1 MQKATSTWPV
11 AMCAYLVIAGIF
23 GANQA
28 LLAQSFY
35 GSMVGTV
42 TDASG
47 AVISEA
53 TVTLINLG
61 TSERRA
67 ATTDGSGN
75 YQFVN
80 LVPGRY
86 RIEIT
91 KSGFRRLTRD
101 EIVVEVQSTVRI
113 DAPLTVGDVGEVIEV
128 QAETPMLQTE
138 TSSLGQVVQ
147 ARAVEQMPLN
157 GRNVLN
163 LVGLVPG
170 VVPQGQSLGNPTNTN
185 ISAWGNYQIGGGIG
199 NQSAAY
205 LDGGP
210 LNTGY
215 NNAVQLVPTQDAI
228 QEFRVQT
235 NNLGAEFGRFGGGVV
250 NMTSKSGTNAL
261 HGSVYEFLRNRVLNA
276 NTFFNNRAGLTTP
289 AFTQNQFGAN
299 AGGPIIKDKTFF
311 FVSYEGFRLRQGQSV
326 SRSVPTLALRDG
338 DFSNL
343 RNTSGALI
351 TIYDP
356 LTTCGALGNP
366 ACATGQTALR
376 QPFARNIIPQS
387 RFDQTSKILRSLW
400 ALPTDA
406 GQPFTNANNFNVNS
420 SAGGNNDQ
428 YNLRVDQNLGSR
440 HRVFGRFTRWT
451 DFNLPGDVFQ
461 TNTGTDVNFHTHQAV
476 AADTFTFNPSTVGD
490 VRFAFFRFSYNSL
503 PQSIGADQT
512 KWGWPASLNSQF
524 TFNEV
529 PYPCVQNFSSFCQEV
544 TGITANN
551 TYTLAPTLTK
561 IAGRHTLKIGAEI
574 RRLEFNFGKSNQAS
588 GVFNFDNVFTSANPF
603 SPGNTGYGWAS
614 YLLGYGATGQI
625 PGVTGS
631 PNGVQ
636 TFSKTAARMY
646 YQGYYIADTYQ
657 VTNRL
662 TLNLGLRWDIASPY
676 TERYDR
682 QSVLLP
688 YADSPLAQL
697 TGLPLK
703 GRLAVVNSPD
713 QPDRGS
719 QERHGKLF
727 APRVGLAYRLTQ
739 KTVIRTG
746 FGIFF
751 LPNDATF
758 NLSPHNHP
766 VNSVITPWTATLDGG
781 LTPSA
786 TFNNPFP
793 NGVLQ
798 PPGHD
803 PSFQKTLYGQTIS
816 SPVVAQRYPY
826 TAQWNFN
833 IQRELPAG
841 VAFDIAYA
849 GARGVHLLVAGQQLD
864 QLPDQY
870 LALGTQLTKQV
881 PNPFYGLITVGS
893 LSAPTVQQGQ
903 LLLPYPQYT
912 SVSIIA
918 ASNRDSNYHSMQMKM
933 EKRVRGGGSVLA
945 AYTVSKII
953 SNAETLTGWLDAT
966 GTTQNNN
973 NIAGERSLL
982 GNDVPQRLS
991 VSYIQDLPVGK
1002 GHALLGGVS
1011 GVTDKV
1017 VSGWGINGVSTFQ
1030 SGYPLGLT
1038 TNTNLTNS
1046 FGGGSRPN
1054 IVSGCNKSVE
1064 GSAQSRLNQ
1073 WFNTSCFTAPP
1084 AFTFG
1089 NESRIDPTLRGHG
1102 IANWDFALF
1111 KTTSVTEQVRLEFR
1125 TEFFN
1130 LFNRVQ
1136 FGSPGVA
1143 QGNPSFGVINSQ
1155 ANNPRLIQFA
1165 LRLHY

>member
-1 MQKATSTWPV
+1 MEKATFRWHV
-11 AMCAYLVIAGIF
+11 AMRACFLLAGIL
-23 GANQA
+23 GASYMLQ
-28 LLAQSFY
+28 AQSFY

-42 TDASG
+42 TDATG
-47 AVISEA
+47 AAIADASVA
-53 TVTLINLG
+53 LTNMG
-61 TSERRA
+61 TSERRTV
-67 ATTDGSGN
+67 ATDTSGA

-86 RIEIT
+86 RIEVT
-91 KSGFRRLTRD
+91 KTGFRRLIRD

-113 DAPLTVGDVGEVIEV
+113 DAPMTLGDVGQVIEV
-128 QAETPMLQTE
+128 QADTPLLQTE

-163 LVGLVPG
+163 LVALVPG
-170 VVPQGQSLGNPTNTN
+170 VIPQGQSMGNPTNTN

-215 NNAVQLVPTQDAI
+215 NNAVQLVPTQDAV

-235 NNLGAEFGRFGGGVV
+235 NNLGSEFGRFGGGVV
-250 NMTSKSGTNAL
+250 NMTSKSGTNQY
-261 HGSVYEFLRNRVLNA
+261 HGSAYEFLRNRVLNA
-276 NTFFNNRAGLTTP
+276 STFFNNRSGVAKP
-289 AFTQNQFGAN
+289 AFTQNQYGVN
-299 AGGPIIKDKTFF
+299 GGGPIVKDKTFF
-311 FVSYEGFRLRQGQSV
+311 FASYEGFRLRQGQSV
-326 SRSVPTLALRDG
+326 SRSVPTSALRDG

-343 RNTSGALI
+343 RTASGALVP
-351 TIYDP
+351 IYDP
-356 LTTCGALGNP
+356 LTTCGALGNG
-366 ACATGQTALR
+366 ACASGQAVLR
-376 QPFARNIIPQS
+376 TPFPGNRIPEN
-387 RFDQTSKILRSLW
+387 RFDPTAKALRSLW
-400 ALPTDA
+400 ALPTDP
-406 GQPFTNANNFNVNS
+406 GQPFTNVNNFNINS

-428 YNLRVDQNLGSR
+428 YNFRVDHSLGTK
-440 HRVFGRFTRWT
+440 HRLFGRFTRWT
-451 DFNLPGDVFQ
+451 DFNLPGDAFQ

-476 AADTFTFNPSTVGD
+476 FADTVTINPTTVAD
-490 VRFAFFRFSYNSL
+490 VRLAFFRFTYNSL

-512 KWGWPASLNSQF
+512 KWGWPSSFNTQF
-524 TFNEV
+524 TVSEV

-551 TYTLAPTLTK
+551 SYTLAPNLTK
-561 IAGRHTLKIGAEI
+561 IAGRHTLKFGAEI
-574 RRLEFNFGKSNQAS
+574 RRIEFNFGKSNQGS

-603 SPGNTGYGWAS
+603 SPGSTGAGWAS

-636 TFSKTAARMY
+636 TFAKTAAEMF
-646 YQGYYIADTYQ
+646 YQGYYISDTYQ
-657 VTNRL
+657 ATSKL

-676 TERYDR
+676 TERFDR
-682 QSVLLP
+682 QAVLLP
-688 YADSPLAQL
+688 YVDSPLAKA

-703 GRLAVVNSPD
+703 GKFAVVNSPD
-713 QPDRGS
+713 APDRGS
-719 QERHGKLF
+719 QESHRKLF
-727 APRVGLAYRLTQ
+727 APRVGLAYRLTS

-746 FGIFF
+746 FGLFY

-758 NLSPHNHP
+758 DLSPHSHTI
-766 VNSVITPWTATLDGG
+766 NSLITPWTATLDGG
-781 LTPSA
+781 LTPAA

-793 NGVLQ
+793 TGILQ

-803 PSFQKTLYGQTIS
+803 ASFQQTLYGQTVRAPIIS
-816 SPVVAQRYPY
+816 QRYPY
-826 TAQWNFN
+826 MAQWNFN
-833 IQRELPAG
+833 IQRELPGGIALD
-841 VAFDIAYA
+841 VAYA
-849 GARGVHLLVAGQQLD
+849 GARGVHLLVAGQQLN
-864 QLPDQY
+864 QLPAQY
-870 LALGTQLTKQV
+870 LSLGTQLTRQV
-881 PNPFYGLITVGS
+881 ANPFAGIITVGS
-893 LSAPTVQQGQ
+893 LAAPTVQQGQ

-912 SVSIIA
+912 GVSIIS
-918 ASNRDSNYHSMQMKM
+918 ASNRDSSYHAMQMKI
-933 EKRVRGGGSVLA
+933 EKRMRGGATILT
-945 AYTVSKII
+945 AYTVSKTI
-953 SNAETLTGWLDAT
+953 SNAETLTGWLDST
-966 GTTQNNN
+966 GTTQDNNN
-973 NIAGERSLL
+973 LAGERSLL

-991 VSYIQDLPVGK
+991 VSYIQDLPIGK
-1002 GHALLGGVS
+1002 GRALLGNVS
-1011 GVTDKV
+1011 GVADKL

-1054 IVSGCNKSVE
+1054 VVGGCEKSLD
-1064 GSAQSRLNQ
+1064 GSAQSRLNK

-1084 AFTFG
+1084 AFAFG
-1089 NESRIDPTLRGHG
+1089 NESRTDPKLRGHG

-1111 KTTSVTEQVRLEFR
+1111 KNTTVTERVGLEFR

-1136 FGSPGVA
+1136 FGNPNLAV
-1143 QGNPSFGVINSQ
+1143 GNPSFGIVSSQ